1 MSSEQPRKVVAVIP
15 ARLDSKRLPRK
26 VLQTIAGKPMIQW
39 VYERTQQARR
49 VSRVFVATDSPEVE
63 AACRAFS
70 SDVWMSKKPHSCG
83 TDRVAEVVRSIEAD
97 IVVNVQSDEPMME
110 PELID
115 RLVELFDDP
124 EVQMATAAN
133 PIKTLGELLDVNV
146 VKMICDKRGDAL
158 YFSRAPIPWFRDIP
172 PEGDG
177 PLPEGTFAYR
187 HIGVYLYSR
196 RCLLELAELPR
207 SPLELAESLEQLRA
221 QEYGW
226 KIRSVVWDYK
236 GFDIDTPEEL
246 QKLRELWEK

>member
-1 MSSEQPRKVVAVIP
+1 MSSEQPKKVVAVIP

-26 VLQTIAGKPMIQW
+26 VLQTVAGKPMIQW

-63 AACRAFS
+63 AACREFT

-124 EVQMATAAN
+124 EVQMATAAT
-133 PIKTLGELLDVNV
+133 PIKTLGELLDEFRRNLRRRGGDDDLVEGAVLRPALVAVADPDLHV
-146 VKMICDKRGDAL
+146 V
-158 YFSRAPIPWFRDIP
+158 
-172 PEGDG
+172 
-177 PLPEGTFAYR
+177 
-187 HIGVYLYSR
+187 V
-196 RCLLELAELPR
+196 AE
-207 SPLELAESLEQLRA
+207 
-221 QEYGW
+221 
-226 KIRSVVWDYK
+226 
-236 GFDIDTPEEL
+236 
-246 QKLRELWEK
+246 